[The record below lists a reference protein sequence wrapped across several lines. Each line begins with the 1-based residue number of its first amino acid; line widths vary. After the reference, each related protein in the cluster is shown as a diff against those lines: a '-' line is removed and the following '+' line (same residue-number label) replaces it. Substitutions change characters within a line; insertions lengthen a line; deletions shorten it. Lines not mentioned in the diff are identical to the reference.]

1 MWRVINAI
9 FVILKCVEIPHFCL
23 KFWSFFS
30 YFLIGL
36 SYESIKRLVSK
47 ILYSTFNKKLN
58 MGRYLRCSMMKTMN
72 TSQKV

>member
-1 MWRVINAI
+1 MCYVKNAI
-9 FVILKCVEIPHFCL
+9 FVILNGAEILYFCPN
-23 KFWSFFS
+23 FWSFFS
-30 YFLIGL
+30 YFLVGL

>member
-9 FVILKCVEIPHFCL
+9 LVTLKCVEIHDFCPN
-23 KFWSFFS
+23 FWSFFS
-30 YFLIGL
+30 YIFEGL